1 MQSTCHDTQAETL
14 GQSTIQSSV
23 QTQPISQT
31 QTAPGPRHVAIIMDG
46 NGRWAQRRGE
56 PRSQGHLAG
65 ATAVRRTIEAAP
77 NLGIR
82 TLTMFAFAAA
92 NWQRPH
98 EEVTAL
104 MDLLN
109 EYLLKETPTC
119 LDRGVRLSLVG
130 RRDRLPSLL
139 VKLAEEAERLTR
151 DGQTLHLRLAIDY
164 SSRESILAAARRLA
178 QFELA
183 SGAAPDAEQF
193 ARLLSCDPLS
203 DEPAPDVD
211 LVIRT
216 GGEQRLSDFL
226 LWESAQAE
234 LYFTNR
240 MWPEFDAADLAAA
253 VTAFNQRERRFGKVS
268 AAPH

>member
-1 MQSTCHDTQAETL
+1 MQSTCHDTS
-14 GQSTIQSSV
+14 GQSIGQPLVET
-23 QTQPISQT
+23 QTLMASQT
-31 QTAPGPRHVAIIMDG
+31 ARGPRHVAIIMDG
-46 NGRWAQRRGE
+46 NGRWAERRGE

-92 NWQRPH
+92 NWQRPQ
-98 EEVTAL
+98 EEVEAL
-104 MDLLN
+104 MQLLN

-130 RRDRLPSLL
+130 RRDRLPPLL
-139 VKLAEEAERLTR
+139 VKLAEEAERVTR
-151 DGQTLHLRLAIDY
+151 AGQTLHLRLAIDY
-164 SSRESILAAARRLA
+164 SSREAILAAARRLA
-178 QFELA
+178 RDKCPAIGEEV
-183 SGAAPDAEQF
+183 DAEQF

-234 LYFTNR
+234 LYFTHR

-253 VTAFNQRERRFGKVS
+253 VAAFNQRERRFGKVS
-268 AAPH
+268 AQLHND

>member
-1 MQSTCHDTQAETL
+1 MQSTCSQSHAEMQSHTETQSRAET
-14 GQSTIQSSV
+14 
-23 QTQPISQT
+23 PSQNT
-31 QTAPGPRHVAIIMDG
+31 PGPKHVAIIMDG

-92 NWQRPH
+92 NWQRPLD
-98 EEVTAL
+98 EVDAL
-104 MDLLN
+104 MQLLN
-109 EYLLKETPTC
+109 DYLVKETPTC
-119 LDRGVRLSLVG
+119 SNRGVRLSLVG

-139 VKLAEEAERLTR
+139 VKLAEEAERITR
-151 DGQTLHLRLAIDY
+151 AGQTLHLRLAIDY
-164 SSRESILAAARRLA
+164 SAREAILNAARRLA
-178 QFELA
+178 RDKCPAIGEEI
-183 SGAAPDAEQF
+183 DAEQF

-234 LYFTNR
+234 LYFTHR

-253 VTAFNQRERRFGKVS
+253 VAAFNQRERRFGKVS
-268 AAPH
+268 AQLHND

>member
-1 MQSTCHDTQAETL
+1 
-14 GQSTIQSSV
+14 
-23 QTQPISQT
+23 
-31 QTAPGPRHVAIIMDG
+31 MDG

-56 PRSQGHLAG
+56 ARSRGHQAG

-77 NLGIR
+77 DLGIR

-92 NWQRPH
+92 NWQRPL
-98 EEVTAL
+98 EEVDAL
-104 MDLLN
+104 MQLLH
-109 EYLLKETPTC
+109 EYLLKETSNC
-119 LDRGVRLSLVG
+119 LNRGVRLSLVG
-130 RRDRLPSLL
+130 RRDRLPSVLR
-139 VKLAEEAERLTR
+139 KIAEEAERATR
-151 DGQTLHLRLAIDY
+151 EGQTLHLRLAIDY
-164 SSRESILAAARRLA
+164 SSRESILAAARRLSLA
-178 QFELA
+178 EASTAGDELT
-183 SGAAPDAEQF
+183 AEQF

-240 MWPEFDAADLAAA
+240 MWPEFDASDLATA
-253 VTAFNQRERRFGKVS
+253 VAAFNQRERRFGKVS
-268 AAPH
+268 AAAPR

>member
-1 MQSTCHDTQAETL
+1 MQSTCHDSQAESL
-14 GQSTIQSSV
+14 SQSSV
-23 QTQPISQT
+23 QTQTSTPSQT
-31 QTAPGPRHVAIIMDG
+31 TPGPRHVAIIMDG

-92 NWQRPH
+92 NWQRPL
-98 EEVTAL
+98 EEVDAL
-104 MDLLN
+104 MQLLN

-130 RRDRLPSLL
+130 RRDRLPPLL
-139 VKLAEEAERLTR
+139 LKLAEEAERLTR
-151 DGQTLHLRLAIDY
+151 AGQTLHLRLAIDY
-164 SSRESILAAARRLA
+164 SSREAILAAARRLA
-178 QFELA
+178 RDEILA
-183 SGAAPDAEQF
+183 GGKEIGAEQF

-203 DEPAPDVD
+203 DESAPDVD

-253 VTAFNQRERRFGKVS
+253 VAAFNQRERRFGKVS
-268 AAPH
+268 AQLHND